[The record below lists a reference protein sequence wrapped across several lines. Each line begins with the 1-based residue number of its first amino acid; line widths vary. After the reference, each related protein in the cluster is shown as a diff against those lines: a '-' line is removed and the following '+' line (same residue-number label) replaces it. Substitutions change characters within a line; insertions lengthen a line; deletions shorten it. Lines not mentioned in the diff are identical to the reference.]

1 MFPIVQ
7 MSRPK
12 HDEVSGLSGLVSC
25 ACRTLDGGDRK
36 PVRVTPVVIREGG
49 KEGESPAA
57 SPHLPAS
64 WSPGLL
70 GGELLGASGAYQAC
84 AKGRRPGLCS
94 WASGCPPTWEVLELT
109 RAMEEGAVG
118 SDASIGKK
126 NHKSRSTSASMKT
139 SGVQDKYF

>member
-36 PVRVTPVVIREGG
+36 PVRITPVVVGEGG

-70 GGELLGASGAYQAC
+70 EGEASGAYQAWPKVGGLGC
-84 AKGRRPGLCS
+84 VPGPQVVPRPGRYWS
-94 WASGCPPTWEVLELT
+94 
-109 RAMEEGAVG
+109 
-118 SDASIGKK
+118 
-126 NHKSRSTSASMKT
+126 
-139 SGVQDKYF
+139 

>member
-36 PVRVTPVVIREGG
+36 PVRVTPVVVREGG

-70 GGELLGASGAYQAC
+70 GGRPLVRIRHAPKVGGLGCVPGPQVVP
-84 AKGRRPGLCS
+84 RPGRYWS
-94 WASGCPPTWEVLELT
+94 
-109 RAMEEGAVG
+109 
-118 SDASIGKK
+118 
-126 NHKSRSTSASMKT
+126 
-139 SGVQDKYF
+139 

>member
-36 PVRVTPVVIREGG
+36 PVRVTPVVVGEGREGG
-49 KEGESPAA
+49 GVSGGVTPSPSILVTRTA
-57 SPHLPAS
+57 
-64 WSPGLL
+64 WG
-70 GGELLGASGAYQAC
+70 GASGAYQAC

-109 RAMEEGAVG
+109 QAMEEGAVG

-139 SGVQDKYF
+139 SGVQDKCF